1 MSRGKGPEDQLLDF
15 VLHAAR
21 TFRWRIAHFRGVRT
35 VRPDGSLRYLT
46 PVQADGKGFPDL
58 VLVRDRIVFAEL
70 KGHKYRKLEP
80 EQQQWREDIDLAG
93 GEYHLW
99 YPEDRDKIID
109 VLR

>member
-1 MSRGKGPEDQLLDF
+1 MQGRDGIW
-15 VLHAAR
+15 R
-21 TFRWRIAHFRGVRT
+21 TPA
-35 VRPDGSLRYLT
+35 
-46 PVQADGKGFPDL
+46 QADGKGFPDL

-80 EQQQWREDIDLAG
+80 EQIRWREDIEGAG